1 MAAIQRRRGPDK
13 VGFIGLLQA
22 IADAGKLL
30 FKEIILPRAANKILL
45 IFAPVLSFG
54 LALAGWSLIPFGN
67 ARVFSD
73 AEIGLLIAL
82 TLSSYGTYGI
92 LYAGWASNS
101 RYALLGALR
110 SAAQMVS
117 YEVSL
122 GLIMINV
129 VFFAGS
135 LNFQHIGVVQE
146 FVWGIFPFFPAA
158 VLFLLS
164 ALAETAR
171 TPFDLPEAEGEL
183 VAGYNVEYS
192 AISFAL
198 FFIAEYSNI
207 LLVSSLF
214 TVMFLGGATHPLWFA
229 CKVLL
234 IATLFVWARAT
245 LPRYRYDHL
254 MKLGWKSFL
263 PLSLGLLVLYGSSIA
278 TL

>member
-1 MAAIQRRRGPDK
+1 LSGKRRAKVTYCFPGGNLQPGLQSFHSLFFLVLANLLGLIIPVLLSVAFLTVFERKLMAAIQRRRGPDK

-158 VLFLLS
+158 VLFLPLHLPKPPD
-164 ALAETAR
+164 AL
-171 TPFDLPEAEGEL
+171 
-183 VAGYNVEYS
+183 
-192 AISFAL
+192 
-198 FFIAEYSNI
+198 
-207 LLVSSLF
+207 
-214 TVMFLGGATHPLWFA
+214 
-229 CKVLL
+229 
-234 IATLFVWARAT
+234 
-245 LPRYRYDHL
+245 
-254 MKLGWKSFL
+254 
-263 PLSLGLLVLYGSSIA
+263 
-278 TL
+278 